1 VPMDP
6 DPVVIY
12 RTFNLGEAQLM
23 RSRLEGAG
31 IDAQVEHEASAT
43 MLDVAVGGV
52 RLVVA
57 SDRAEEARALIQDKP
72 S

>member
-1 VPMDP
+1 ME
-6 DPVVIY
+6 PVVIY
-12 RTFNLGEAQLM
+12 RTFDLGEAQVM

-31 IDAQVEHEASAT
+31 IDAQVEHESSAA

-52 RLVVA
+52 RLVVSA
-57 SDRAEEARALIQDKP
+57 DRAEEARALIADKP

>member
-1 VPMDP
+1 M

-12 RTFNLGEAQLM
+12 RTLKLGEAQVM

-31 IDAQVEHEASAT
+31 IDARVEHESSAANF
-43 MLDVAVGGV
+43 DVAVGGV
-52 RLVVA
+52 RLVVS